1 MCNRNDLMHD
11 ASGVEY
17 GFSGGAVVE
26 TPPPT
31 RLFVPGVPESANRWS
46 RHWQGR
52 HRERN
57 RWRDAVRVAVI
68 RATPRPQ
75 PVAGPFSCT
84 LTFYFPDRIHR
95 DPDNA
100 TKLVLDGVKLA
111 GLIRDDGPPWLV
123 ELVLR
128 PRLVPAGH
136 EPGVM
141 VEITP
146 ESAPAWPI
154 PVRRGTNNV
163 RGIVPRET

>member
-1 MCNRNDLMHD
+1 MCGRNDLMHD
-11 ASGVEY
+11 ESGFRTV
-17 GFSGGAVVE
+17 A
-26 TPPPT
+26 PAT

-57 RWRDAVRVAVI
+57 RWRDAVRIAVL
-68 RATPRPQ
+68 RAAPRPQ

-123 ELVLR
+123 DLTLR

-141 VEITP
+141 IEITP
-146 ESAPAWPI
+146 EAAPAWPI
-154 PVRRGTNNV
+154 PVRRVRGDAVNV
-163 RGIVPRET
+163 RGNVSHGT